1 MTVSWTLVV
10 VAPLEELEI
19 RAAELFEL
27 GASGVELQEP
37 GMTLMP
43 GTPVLPDGKARA
55 IAHFK
60 ERPDAVRAAA
70 GLRTEPPVEVPAQ
83 DWSVAW
89 RTHHKPVR
97 LRPHLWIV
105 PPWEAAPQGSASV
118 IIEPGMAFGT
128 GSHPTTRLCLERI
141 SELLASRAGA
151 DLLDIG
157 TGSGVIALLAHVL
170 GAGRICATEN
180 DQVALDSAR
189 HNASLNGVPTRIE
202 WRLEEDPAKIRGRF
216 GMVVANILLNTL
228 EELAEKITR
237 KVAPGGRLLLSGL
250 LADQADA
257 AERAYLA
264 QGLKPVLRQQR
275 EEWVLVELE
284 QP

>member
-1 MTVSWTLVV
+1 L
-10 VAPLEELEI
+10 LCL
-19 RAAELFEL
+19 L
-27 GASGVELQEP
+27 
-37 GMTLMP
+37 
-43 GTPVLPDGKARA
+43 
-55 IAHFK
+55 
-60 ERPDAVRAAA
+60 
-70 GLRTEPPVEVPAQ
+70 
-83 DWSVAW
+83 
-89 RTHHKPVR
+89 R
-97 LRPHLWIV
+97 LREVL
-105 PPWEAAPQGSASV
+105 
-118 IIEPGMAFGT
+118 
-128 GSHPTTRLCLERI
+128 LERKGT
-141 SELLASRAGA
+141 SV
-151 DLLDIG
+151 LDIG
-157 TGSGVIALLAHVL
+157 TGSGVIALLAHAL